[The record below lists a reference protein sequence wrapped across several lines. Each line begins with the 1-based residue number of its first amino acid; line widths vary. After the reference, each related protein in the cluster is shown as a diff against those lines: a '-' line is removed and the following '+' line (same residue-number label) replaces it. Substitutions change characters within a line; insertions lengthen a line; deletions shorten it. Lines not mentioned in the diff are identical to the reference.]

1 MHITEQEALEAARHL
16 LKRERHSLAYPVS
29 DAPSRQLL
37 VTDSEP
43 PRWEF
48 YFEYQP
54 PASILVDPS
63 CVRVF
68 VDSITGAAR
77 LFSPHDNAA

>member
-1 MHITEQEALEAARHL
+1 MPISEQEALEAARHL
-16 LKRERHSLAYPVS
+16 LRRERRSLAYPVS
-29 DAPSRQLL
+29 DAPARHRLIPDPES
-37 VTDSEP
+37 

-54 PASILVDPS
+54 PAAVMVDPT

-77 LFSPHDNAA
+77 LFSPHDTVA

>member
-1 MHITEQEALEAARHL
+1 MPITEQEALDAARHL
-16 LKRERHSLAYPVS
+16 LRRERRSLAYPVS
-29 DAPSRQLL
+29 DAPARQRL
-37 VTDSEP
+37 VSDSES

-54 PASILVDPS
+54 PASVLVDPT

>member
-1 MHITEQEALEAARHL
+1 MPITEHEALEAARGL
-16 LKRERHSLAYPVS
+16 LRRERRRLAYPVS
-29 DAPSRQLL
+29 DAPVRQRL
-37 VTDSEP
+37 VSDSES

-54 PASILVDPS
+54 PASVLVDPT

-68 VDSITGAAR
+68 VDCITGIAR
-77 LFSPHDNAA
+77 LFSPHDT